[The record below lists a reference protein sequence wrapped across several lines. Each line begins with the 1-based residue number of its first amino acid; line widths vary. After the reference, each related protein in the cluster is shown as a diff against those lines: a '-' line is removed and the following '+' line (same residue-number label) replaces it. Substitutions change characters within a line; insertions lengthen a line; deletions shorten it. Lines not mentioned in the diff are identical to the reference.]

1 MGVNAGGPTTCTF
14 NSIKGLREEGV
25 EAHLLTFDVS
35 SPNDKLVSH
44 CIEYMKIIPSPKY
57 PRLGYS
63 NNWKEWVAQNTKYD
77 IYHANAIWQYSTH
90 AIVQIAKK
98 QNKPVIIS
106 THGML
111 YPEGLKKSKWIKKIS
126 LFLYQMN
133 DLKIATA
140 FHATSEQ
147 EKKYLREFGLLQP
160 IAVIPNSIDT
170 SIYKSPNFELKKSK
184 RKVGFM
190 GRLCPIKN
198 IESLID
204 AWALIMEVAENHE
217 LLIIGEG
224 DLIYKE
230 KLNNLALELGV
241 TNIKFTG
248 FVSGNE
254 QEKLFSE
261 LSYLVL
267 PSLSENFGMVVPEA
281 LWNGIPVIA
290 SKGTPWEEL
299 ETHGCGWW
307 VENDAKSLAAALKNA
322 LLLDESDR
330 IDMGKRG
337 NLLVA
342 EKYTTNAV
350 GGMMKSFYNWILNGG
365 IKPEFIDFTE

>member
-1 MGVNAGGPTTCTF
+1 
-14 NSIKGLREEGV
+14 
-25 EAHLLTFDVS
+25 
-35 SPNDKLVSH
+35 
-44 CIEYMKIIPSPKY
+44 
-57 PRLGYS
+57 
-63 NNWKEWVAQNTKYD
+63 
-77 IYHANAIWQYSTH
+77 
-90 AIVQIAKK
+90 
-98 QNKPVIIS
+98 
-106 THGML
+106 
-111 YPEGLKKSKWIKKIS
+111 
-126 LFLYQMN
+126 MN